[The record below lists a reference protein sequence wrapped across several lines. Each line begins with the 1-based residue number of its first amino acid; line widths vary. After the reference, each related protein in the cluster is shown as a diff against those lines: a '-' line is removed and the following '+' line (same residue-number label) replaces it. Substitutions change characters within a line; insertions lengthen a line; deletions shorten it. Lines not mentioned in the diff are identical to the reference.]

1 MSEDCFKT
9 PVSSGKSFVWKLTFI
24 YNRRIGAKF
33 IVNCL
38 IQDQIS
44 STHGIVKNVFNVYER
59 LLCTK
64 NIGEIAR
71 VKKKL

>member
-33 IVNCL
+33 IV
-38 IQDQIS
+38 QDQIS
-44 STHGIVKNVFNVYER
+44 STHGIVKNVFNVYE
-59 LLCTK
+59 LLSCTK
-64 NIGEIAR
+64 NIGETAR

>member
-9 PVSSGKSFVWKLTFI
+9 PVSSGKSFVRKLTFI

-33 IVNCL
+33 KVNCL
-38 IQDQIS
+38 IQGHIS
-44 STHGIVKNVFNVYER
+44 STHGIVKNVFNVYE
-59 LLCTK
+59 LLSCTK
-64 NIGEIAR
+64 NIWETAR